1 MKGFD
6 VLIIGGGVAGMSCAL
21 VLGSAEHKLCATDKT
36 IGIILNQK
44 SSALNNALFNNVLG
58 VKPNTTGKEILESG
72 KLQLQEQ
79 YPHIH
84 IIESEKVYK
93 ILELK
98 DSLMVTTNKKR
109 YQTNKIVIAVGTSN
123 LSEIEG
129 LTKYLMP
136 HQNLPED
143 KKRLQLRNENHLVT
157 KNIYVAG
164 VLAGFR
170 SQFAIAAGS
179 GAQVAT
185 DILTKWNNGNTTMI
199 HDSVK

>member
-1 MKGFD
+1 MKAFD

-21 VLGSAEHKLCATDKT
+21 VLGSAQNKLCANDKT
-36 IGIILNQK
+36 IGIILHQK

-58 VKPNTTGKEILESG
+58 LKPNTTGKEILENG
-72 KLQLQEQ
+72 KLQLQEL

-84 IIESEKVYK
+84 IIEKEKVYK

-109 YQTNKIVIAVGTSN
+109 YQAAKIVVAVGTSN
-123 LSEIEG
+123 LTEIEG

-136 HQNLPED
+136 HENLPED

-157 KNIYVAG
+157 NNMYVAG

-170 SQFAIAAGS
+170 SQFTIAAGS

-185 DILTKWNNGNTTMI
+185 DILTNWNGGNTTMV

>member
-1 MKGFD
+1 MQTFD

-21 VLGSAEHKLCATDKT
+21 VLGSAQNKPCATNKT
-36 IGIILNQK
+36 IGIILHQK
-44 SSALNNALFNNVLG
+44 ASALNNALFNNVLG

-72 KLQLQEQ
+72 KLQLQEL

-84 IIESEKVYK
+84 IIETEKVYK

-98 DSLMVTTNKKR
+98 DLLMVITNKKT
-109 YQTNKIVIAVGTSN
+109 YQANKIVVAVGTSN

-129 LTKYLMP
+129 LKNYLIP
-136 HQNLPED
+136 HQNLSKN
-143 KKRLQLRNENHLVT
+143 KKRFQLTNVNHLVT
-157 KNIYVAG
+157 KNMYAAG

-170 SQFAIAAGS
+170 SQFAIAEGS

-185 DILTKWNNGNTTMI
+185 DILTKWNDGNTTMV